1 MEEYMFYYDENRM
14 TDMLSLV
21 SKNIGEVSGMEDGY
35 LNNMKP
41 ISESGIYGNGI
52 EMIDSQIVAIKD
64 GLTDFKNITTNNSNA
79 IVELEKRLTKEVE
92 NIVLPKDFDADNTG
106 FSITTEKIVLKKD
119 NGNKINVNNETK
131 ERNIDDSYSINKEN
145 IYLLKEEKQ
154 VENSLEDNY
163 DISSEH
169 LSELKDTNLNE
180 IALNDY
186 VETKNNKLKNINKDI
201 EVDEKELED
210 YLIATRIKLES
221 IGDKD
226 DNKS

>member
-1 MEEYMFYYDENRM
+1 MFYYDENRM

-180 IALNDY
+180 ITLNDY

>member
-1 MEEYMFYYDENRM
+1 MFYYDENRM